1 MLAGARTPLLA
12 GRAHRLMAGALATAC
27 WLAAPAGASAQQGPP
42 LDVSGLTGAAT
53 GAVAATGSAV
63 ERTVTVAAPLAGPA
77 QDTVTQVA
85 GAVGRVTGPQ
95 GPVAEGLT
103 RAAAPVAGAVD
114 RLSGPAPPVRGTVE
128 RLTRAVA
135 PVAGAVER
143 VVPGGRRTDDEPP
156 GAATTVDET
165 IQGATGVDE
174 ALRDATGTARQAGA
188 DNGTAG
194 AVAGQGSP
202 RVERL
207 SGPPSGGETS
217 RASQLRLRG
226 TAASEPA
233 DMALPGSHGEPLS
246 SIFTALIPGPPIGL
260 PGTPVGGDDRG
271 SAAADSGAP
280 GPPAGP
286 DPVPGPA
293 GGSSAAGA
301 SLSFVLGG
309 LALLL
314 ATLSLAGPALRR
326 RLPRRPVIAWPAAFV
341 PLLER
346 PG

>member
-1 MLAGARTPLLA
+1 
-12 GRAHRLMAGALATAC
+12 MAVALAAAG
-27 WLAAPAGASAQQGPP
+27 WLAAPAGASAQQGLP
-42 LDVSGLTGAAT
+42 LDVPGLTDAAT

-63 ERTVTVAAPLAGPA
+63 EGTVTSAAPLTGPA

-85 GAVGRVTGPQ
+85 GTVGRVTGPQ
-95 GPVAEGLT
+95 GPVAEQVT

-114 RLSGPAPPVRGTVE
+114 KLSGPAGPVRGTVE

-143 VVPGGRRTDDEPP
+143 VAPGGRRAGDETL

-165 IQGATGVDE
+165 IQGAAGVDE
-174 ALRDATGTARQAGA
+174 ALRGATGAARQAGA

-194 AVAGQGSP
+194 AVAGQGSL

-207 SGPPSGGETS
+207 SGPPPGETS
-217 RASQLRLRG
+217 RASRLRLRG
-226 TAASEPA
+226 TSASEPA
-233 DMALPGSHGEPLS
+233 DPAPWGAPGERLF
-246 SIFTALIPGPPIGL
+246 SIFTPLIPGPPIGL
-260 PGTPVGGDDRG
+260 PGTPAGGDDAG
-271 SAAADSGAP
+271 SAATASGAP

-286 DPVPGPA
+286 EPVPGAA
-293 GGSSAAGA
+293 GGSSAASA
-301 SLSFVLGG
+301 SVSFVLGG